1 MAEGRISELDISM
14 ATSKTEKHR
23 EKMIGVG
30 GQGARIRSKY
40 PRKVTKLQNY
50 KNYICVMGISKGE
63 GEKRIEAFETT
74 MMIISPINVRHQTI
88 DKLRKL
94 KRTLS
99 RINASAYCF
108 QTTEG
113 KRRGKKP

>member
-1 MAEGRISELDISM
+1 M
-14 ATSKTEKHR
+14 
-23 EKMIGVG
+23 
-30 GQGARIRSKY
+30 GAGIRTKY

-50 KNYICVMGISKGE
+50 KNYNMCNRNT
-63 GEKRIEAFETT
+63 KRIRRERIKAFETT

-88 DKLRKL
+88 DKPRKL

-99 RINASAYCF
+99 RINANAYRF
-108 QTTEG
+108 QTTEE